1 MASNRACSG
10 GLRDS
15 LNCAEGGGLRDT
27 PNCAEGGSETI
38 RALGILMGLESFI

>member
-1 MASNRACSG
+1 MASNRAGGG

-15 LNCAEGGGLRDT
+15 SNCAEGGGLCDT
-27 PNCAEGGSETI
+27 PICAEGGSETI